1 EPVRKLDETKFDI
14 RVDHNFSSADSLF
27 ARFSYDQ
34 ASSFVPGG
42 STGFA
47 EANAFGS
54 NQGIVNHAR
63 NVAIGET
70 HVFSPT
76 TVNQASFGYNRIFNY
91 IKSQGTGSC
100 ESAKLGI
107 TGANLGCTG
116 TGSGATCTPGAYS
129 CGLVSTLLVGGYW
142 SLGDRGFTPFQGG
155 TNIFTFDDSLDL
167 IRGKHDF
174 HVGIDIRAN
183 QMNVGTEAFQDGFWI
198 PGAIGSFSGYSDKT
212 ASIPGNPQAD
222 LILGLVGVSEHD
234 QTFNGPVTGRRWKI
248 FRPYVQDDWRITKD
262 LTLNLGLA
270 WDLTTPISESAGRMA
285 DYIPQAGSPGQLL
298 IANTNGVGGSAG
310 VNMNTTAFEPR
321 IGFAWKVLG
330 SDKT

>member
-1 EPVRKLDETKFDI
+1 VNGIGGALLNLYPVPNANNAAAGFNFVSEPVRKLDETKLDV
-14 RVDHNFSSADSLF
+14 RLDHNFSNADNAF
-27 ARFSYDQ
+27 ARFSYDD
-34 ASSFVPGG
+34 AVSFVPGG
-42 STGFA
+42 FTGGFA

-155 TNIFTFDDSLDL
+155 TNIFTFADSLDL
-167 IRGKHDF
+167 IRGKPSAHS
-174 HVGIDIRAN
+174 VATATKLRASR
-183 QMNVGTEAFQDGFWI
+183 
-198 PGAIGSFSGYSDKT
+198 AIHKRT
-212 ASIPGNPQAD
+212 
-222 LILGLVGVSEHD
+222 
-234 QTFNGPVTGRRWKI
+234 
-248 FRPYVQDDWRITKD
+248 
-262 LTLNLGLA
+262 
-270 WDLTTPISESAGRMA
+270 
-285 DYIPQAGSPGQLL
+285 
-298 IANTNGVGGSAG
+298 
-310 VNMNTTAFEPR
+310 
-321 IGFAWKVLG
+321 
-330 SDKT
+330 